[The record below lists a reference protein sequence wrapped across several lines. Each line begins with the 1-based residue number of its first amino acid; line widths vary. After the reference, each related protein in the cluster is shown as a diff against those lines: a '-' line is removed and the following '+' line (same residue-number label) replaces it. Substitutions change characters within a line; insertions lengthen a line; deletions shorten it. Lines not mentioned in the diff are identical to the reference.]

1 MAAFISIGRNKCYRS
16 DTPDCREQLYKLLSK
31 EIWPARLIEE
41 CSDSCN
47 PDISSVRTGQQ
58 IGCVARLQGC
68 QALGV
73 VCVSDPR
80 QNAASSFDGYRRSAP
95 IALDREKLADNAVRF
110 SD

>member
-1 MAAFISIGRNKCYRS
+1 MAAFISIGRNKRYRA
-16 DTPDCREQLYKLLSK
+16 DTPNCREQFYKLLSK

-47 PDISSVRTGQQ
+47 PDIPSVRTGRE
-58 IGCVARLQGC
+58 IGCVTRLQGC

-73 VCVSDPR
+73 VCVSNRR
-80 QNAASSFDGYRRSAP
+80 QDAASSFDRYRRSAP